1 MRRITSL
8 IVLIAFSLML
18 FGCASNYG
26 TYGGQ
31 PSPAAAGTQGALIGG
46 ALGAALGAAIDT
58 DDRGTGALIGGLLGA
73 ALGWV
78 IGQYYATQV
87 RSQSQLVSQDPQAQ
101 MYYQQA
107 VHQQRPQ
114 LIDLNA
120 QLDPSPVRPGSTV
133 GLAADYKF
141 VTPPGEQ
148 VPVSEERRIYD
159 AQRNLLYKDVK
170 NSVRDGGEYRT
181 VQEFKVP
188 AQAQEGKYYYQV
200 AVDVAGQK
208 KDSGQREF
216 LLARVNGKLVV
227 VAMK

>member
-1 MRRITSL
+1 MKRAISL
-8 IVLIAFSLML
+8 MVLIAFSLML
-18 FGCASNYG
+18 FGCASDYG

-31 PSPAAAGTQGALIGG
+31 PSPAASGTQGALIGG

-58 DDRGTGALIGGLLGA
+58 DNRGTGALIGGLLGA

-87 RSQSQLVSQDPQAQ
+87 RNQSQLVATNPQAQ

-107 VHQQRPQ
+107 VREQRPQ

-120 QLDPSPVRPGSTV
+120 QLNPSPVRPGSTV
-133 GLAADYKF
+133 GLAADYTF

-159 AQRNLLYKDVK
+159 AQKNLLYNDVK
-170 NSVRDGGEYRT
+170 QSTREGGQYRT

-188 AQAQEGKYYYQV
+188 AQAQEGRYYYQV

-216 LLARVNGKLVV
+216 VLARINGKLVV